1 MLVAKINPQGSG
13 NKKME
18 TQIKKSENLPLKDFL
33 KQDHVIKEFAKL
45 VQDPTNFIMSAITT
59 IQQNNFPA
67 DIDRNSVLFGL
78 MNAAILKL
86 PINNNFGLA
95 YLIPYRDN
103 KKNKVVAQFQ
113 VGAKGFIALAIR
125 SGLVINFSTTEVYDG
140 QLLEFNPL
148 TGSKFDFSKKQSNK
162 IIGFA
167 CYLELKNG
175 FKRTE
180 FMTYEQMMAHAKRYS
195 ESFKHN
201 QGAWVTNFIE
211 MGCKTIGK
219 LTLKKYMPFLTDE
232 IGRAL
237 QTDQAVIVG
246 ENDFIYIDNEKEDEV
261 VSEVVTNEHKEAK
274 KSTVKKGKNITN
286 KVVTE
291 QNEVVTDVD
300 NGVDNEVDN
309 GVDNEVDNDIEIPF

>member
-1 MLVAKINPQGSG
+1 
-13 NKKME
+13 ME
-18 TQIKKSENLPLKDFL
+18 TQIKKSEQLSLKDFL

-45 VQDPTNFIMSAITT
+45 VQDPTNFIMSAITA

-103 KKNKVVAQFQ
+103 KKGKTYAQFQ
-113 VGAKGFIALAIR
+113 IGAKGFIALAIR

-246 ENDFIYIDNEKEDEV
+246 ENEFVYIDNENDDDVVNEVITKENKETKKTTKKTTTKQDEDQN
-261 VSEVVTNEHKEAK
+261 TDNE
-274 KSTVKKGKNITN
+274 
-286 KVVTE
+286 VVTE
-291 QNEVVTDVD
+291 QSNVTTDVD
-300 NGVDNEVDN
+300 NEID
-309 GVDNEVDNDIEIPF
+309 DIEIPF

>member
-1 MLVAKINPQGSG
+1 
-13 NKKME
+13 ME

-103 KKNKVVAQFQ
+103 KKGKTYAQFQ
-113 VGAKGFIALAIR
+113 IGAKGFIALAIR

-211 MGCKTIGK
+211 MGRKTIGK

-232 IGRAL
+232 IGLAL

-246 ENDFIYIDNEKEDEV
+246 ENEFVYIDNENDDDVVNEVITKENKETKKTTKKTTTKQDEGQNTDN
-261 VSEVVTNEHKEAK
+261 EVITGQTNVTN
-274 KSTVKKGKNITN
+274 
-286 KVVTE
+286 
-291 QNEVVTDVD
+291 DVD
-300 NGVDNEVDN
+300 NEIDNE
-309 GVDNEVDNDIEIPF
+309 IEIPF

>member
-1 MLVAKINPQGSG
+1 
-13 NKKME
+13 ME
-18 TQIKKSENLPLKDFL
+18 TQIKKSEQLSLKDFL

-86 PINNNFGLA
+86 PLNNNFGLA

-103 KKNKVVAQFQ
+103 KKGKTYAQFQ
-113 VGAKGFIALAIR
+113 IGAKGFIALAIR

-211 MGCKTIGK
+211 MGRKTIGK

-246 ENDFIYIDNEKEDEV
+246 ENEFVYIDNENDDDVVNEVITKDSKETKKTTKKTTTKQDEDQN
-261 VSEVVTNEHKEAK
+261 TDNE
-274 KSTVKKGKNITN
+274 
-286 KVVTE
+286 VVTE

-300 NGVDNEVDN
+300 NEVDN
-309 GVDNEVDNDIEIPF
+309 DNDNDIEIPF

>member
-1 MLVAKINPQGSG
+1 
-13 NKKME
+13 ME
-18 TQIKKSENLPLKDFL
+18 TQIKKSENLSLKEFL
-33 KQDHVIKEFAKL
+33 KQDNVIKEFAKL

-103 KKNKVVAQFQ
+103 KKGKTYAQFQ
-113 VGAKGFIALAIR
+113 IGAKGFIALAIR

-246 ENDFIYIDNEKEDEV
+246 ENEFVYIDNENDNDVVNEVITKDSKETKKTTKKTTTKQDEDQN
-261 VSEVVTNEHKEAK
+261 TDNE
-274 KSTVKKGKNITN
+274 
-286 KVVTE
+286 VVTE
-291 QNEVVTDVD
+291 QSNVTTDVD
-300 NGVDNEVDN
+300 NEIDDT
-309 GVDNEVDNDIEIPF
+309 EIPF

>member
-1 MLVAKINPQGSG
+1 
-13 NKKME
+13 ME
-18 TQIKKSENLPLKDFL
+18 TQIKKAENLPLKEFL
-33 KQDHVIKEFAKL
+33 KQDYVIKEFAKL
-45 VQDPTNFIMSAITT
+45 VQDPTSFIMSAITT
-59 IQQNNFPA
+59 IQQNNFPV

-103 KKNKVVAQFQ
+103 KKGKTYAQFQ
-113 VGAKGFIALAIR
+113 IGAKGFVALAIR

-180 FMTYEQMMAHAKRYS
+180 FMTYEKMMAHAKRYS

-246 ENDFIYIDNEKEDEV
+246 ENEFIYIDNKNDDDVVNEVITKDSKE
-261 VSEVVTNEHKEAK
+261 TK
-274 KSTVKKGKNITN
+274 KSTKKTNVKQDTEQVIEQNTDNEVI
-286 KVVTE
+286 TE
-291 QNEVVTDVD
+291 QNNVTTDVD
-300 NGVDNEVDN
+300 SEL
-309 GVDNEVDNDIEIPF
+309 DNDIEIPF

>member
-1 MLVAKINPQGSG
+1 VPKKICRAAVRKNM
-13 NKKME
+13 KA
-18 TQIKKSENLPLKDFL
+18 QIEKSENLPLKDFL
-33 KQDHVIKEFAKL
+33 KQDYVIKEFAKL

-103 KKNKVVAQFQ
+103 KKGKTYAQFQ
-113 VGAKGFIALAIR
+113 IGAKGFIALAIR

-246 ENDFIYIDNEKEDEV
+246 ENEFVYIDNENDDDVVNEVITKENKETKKTTKKTTTKQDEDQN
-261 VSEVVTNEHKEAK
+261 TDNE
-274 KSTVKKGKNITN
+274 
-286 KVVTE
+286 VVTE
-291 QNEVVTDVD
+291 QSNVTTDVD
-300 NGVDNEVDN
+300 NEI
-309 GVDNEVDNDIEIPF
+309 NDTEIPF

>member
-1 MLVAKINPQGSG
+1 MK
-13 NKKME
+13 
-18 TQIKKSENLPLKDFL
+18 TQIEKSENLPLKDFL
-33 KQDHVIKEFAKL
+33 KQDYVIKEFAKL

-103 KKNKVVAQFQ
+103 KKGKTYAQFQ
-113 VGAKGFIALAIR
+113 IGAKGFIALAIR

-237 QTDQAVIVG
+237 QTDQAVIIG
-246 ENDFIYIDNEKEDEV
+246 ENEFVYIDNENDDDVVNEVITKENKETKKTTKKTTTKQDEDQN
-261 VSEVVTNEHKEAK
+261 TDNE
-274 KSTVKKGKNITN
+274 
-286 KVVTE
+286 VVTE
-291 QNEVVTDVD
+291 QSNVTTDVD
-300 NGVDNEVDN
+300 NEIDDT
-309 GVDNEVDNDIEIPF
+309 EIPF

>member
-1 MLVAKINPQGSG
+1 
-13 NKKME
+13 ME
-18 TQIKKSENLPLKDFL
+18 TQIKKSENLSLKEFL
-33 KQDHVIKEFAKL
+33 KQDNVIKEFAKL

-103 KKNKVVAQFQ
+103 KKGKTYAQFQ
-113 VGAKGFIALAIR
+113 IGAKGFIALAIR

-246 ENDFIYIDNEKEDEV
+246 ENEFVYIDNENDDDVVNEVITKENKETKKTTKKTTTKQDEDQN
-261 VSEVVTNEHKEAK
+261 TDNE
-274 KSTVKKGKNITN
+274 
-286 KVVTE
+286 VVTE
-291 QNEVVTDVD
+291 QSNVTTDVD
-300 NGVDNEVDN
+300 NEIDDT
-309 GVDNEVDNDIEIPF
+309 EIPF

>member
-1 MLVAKINPQGSG
+1 MK
-13 NKKME
+13 
-18 TQIKKSENLPLKDFL
+18 TQIEKSENLPLKDFL
-33 KQDHVIKEFAKL
+33 KQDYVIKEFAKL

-78 MNAAILKL
+78 INAAILKL

-103 KKNKVVAQFQ
+103 KKGKTYAQFQ
-113 VGAKGFIALAIR
+113 IGAKGFIALAIR

-232 IGRAL
+232 LGRAI

-246 ENDFIYIDNEKEDEV
+246 ENEFVYIDNENDDDVVNEVITKDSKETKKTTKKTTTKQDEDQN
-261 VSEVVTNEHKEAK
+261 TDNE
-274 KSTVKKGKNITN
+274 
-286 KVVTE
+286 VVTE
-291 QNEVVTDVD
+291 QSNVTTDVD
-300 NGVDNEVDN
+300 NELDDT
-309 GVDNEVDNDIEIPF
+309 EIPF

>member
-1 MLVAKINPQGSG
+1 
-13 NKKME
+13 ME
-18 TQIKKSENLPLKDFL
+18 TQIKKSEQLSLKDFL

-78 MNAAILKL
+78 MNAAVLKL
-86 PINNNFGLA
+86 PFNNNFGLA

-103 KKNKVVAQFQ
+103 KKGKTYAQFQ
-113 VGAKGFIALAIR
+113 IGAKGFIALAIR

-148 TGSKFDFSKKQSNK
+148 TGSNFDFSKKQSNK

-180 FMTYEQMMAHAKRYS
+180 FMTYEQMMSHAKRYS

-232 IGRAL
+232 LGRAI
-237 QTDQAVIVG
+237 QTDQAVIMG
-246 ENDFIYIDNEKEDEV
+246 ENEFIYIDNEKDDEV
-261 VSEVVTNEHKEAK
+261 VSEVVTNEHKGAK
-274 KSTVKKGKNITN
+274 KGTVKKGKNITN
-286 KVVTE
+286 EVVTE
-291 QNEVVTDVD
+291 QNEVVTD
-300 NGVDNEVDN
+300 VDNEVDN
-309 GVDNEVDNDIEIPF
+309 GVDNEVDNEVDNDIEIPF

>member
-1 MLVAKINPQGSG
+1 
-13 NKKME
+13 ME
-18 TQIKKSENLPLKDFL
+18 TQIKKSENLSLKEFL
-33 KQDHVIKEFAKL
+33 KQDNVIKEFAKL

-86 PINNNFGLA
+86 PVNNNFGLA

-103 KKNKVVAQFQ
+103 KKGKTYAQFQ
-113 VGAKGFIALAIR
+113 IGAKGFIALAIR

-140 QLLEFNPL
+140 QLLDFNPL

-274 KSTVKKGKNITN
+274 KATLKKGKNITN
-286 KVVTE
+286 EVVTE

-300 NGVDNEVDN
+300 NE
-309 GVDNEVDNDIEIPF
+309 VDNEVDNDNDIDIEIPF

>member
-1 MLVAKINPQGSG
+1 
-13 NKKME
+13 ME
-18 TQIKKSENLPLKDFL
+18 TQIKKSENLSLKEFL
-33 KQDHVIKEFAKL
+33 KQDNVIKEFAKL
-45 VQDPTNFIMSAITT
+45 VQDPANFIMSAITT

-103 KKNKVVAQFQ
+103 KKGKTYAQFQ
-113 VGAKGFIALAIR
+113 IGAKGFIALAIR

-162 IIGFA
+162 IIGFT

-246 ENDFIYIDNEKEDEV
+246 ENDFIYIDNDKEDEV

-274 KSTVKKGKNITN
+274 KATVKKGKNITN
-286 KVVTE
+286 
-291 QNEVVTDVD
+291 EVVTD
-300 NGVDNEVDN
+300 VDNEVDN
-309 GVDNEVDNDIEIPF
+309 GVDNEVDNEVDNDIEIPF

>member
-33 KQDHVIKEFAKL
+33 KQDHVIKEFSRIIS
-45 VQDPTNFIMSAITT
+45 DPSKFLMSAITV
-59 IQQNNFPA
+59 IQQNNFPSN
-67 DIDRNSVLFGL
+67 IDRNSVLYGL
-78 MNAAILKL
+78 MNAAILGL
-86 PINNNFGLA
+86 PINNNFGYA
-95 YLIPYRDN
+95 YLIPYRDSKN
-103 KKNKVVAQFQ
+103 NKVVAQFQ
-113 VGAKGFIALAIR
+113 IGARGFIALAIR
-125 SGLVINFSTTEVYDG
+125 SGLVKNFGMSEIYEG
-140 QLLEFNPL
+140 QLIKYDPL
-148 TGSKFDFSKKQSNK
+148 RGSEFDFSKKLSNT

-167 CYLELKNG
+167 CYLELKDG
-175 FKRTE
+175 FARYE
-180 FMTYEQMMAHAKRYS
+180 YMTYEQMMSHAKRYS

-211 MGCKTIGK
+211 MGEKTIGK

-232 IGRAL
+232 LGRAI

-274 KSTVKKGKNITN
+274 KATLKKGKNITN
-286 KVVTE
+286 EVVTE

-300 NGVDNEVDN
+300 NEVDN
-309 GVDNEVDNDIEIPF
+309 DNDNDNDIEIPF

>member
-1 MLVAKINPQGSG
+1 MPEAKISPQGSG
-13 NKKME
+13 IKKMK
-18 TQIKKSENLPLKDFL
+18 TQIEKSENLPLKDFL

-103 KKNKVVAQFQ
+103 KKGKTYAQFQ
-113 VGAKGFIALAIR
+113 IGAKGFIALAIR

-246 ENDFIYIDNEKEDEV
+246 ENEFVYIDNENDDDVVNEVITKENKETKKTTKKTTTKQDEDQN
-261 VSEVVTNEHKEAK
+261 TDNE
-274 KSTVKKGKNITN
+274 
-286 KVVTE
+286 VVTE
-291 QNEVVTDVD
+291 QSNVTTDVD
-300 NGVDNEVDN
+300 NEIDDT
-309 GVDNEVDNDIEIPF
+309 EIPF

>member
-1 MLVAKINPQGSG
+1 
-13 NKKME
+13 ME
-18 TQIKKSENLPLKDFL
+18 TQIKKAENLPLKEFL
-33 KQDHVIKEFAKL
+33 KQDYVIKEFAKL

-211 MGCKTIGK
+211 MGRKTIGK

-246 ENDFIYIDNEKEDEV
+246 ENEFVYIDNENDDDVVNEVITKDSKE
-261 VSEVVTNEHKEAK
+261 TK
-274 KSTVKKGKNITN
+274 KSTKKTNVKQDTEQVIEQNTDNEVI
-286 KVVTE
+286 TE
-291 QNEVVTDVD
+291 QNNVTTDVD
-300 NGVDNEVDN
+300 SELDNE
-309 GVDNEVDNDIEIPF
+309 IEIPF

>member
-1 MLVAKINPQGSG
+1 MPEAKISPQGSG
-13 NKKME
+13 IKKME

-86 PINNNFGLA
+86 PINQNFGLA

-103 KKNKVVAQFQ
+103 KKGKTYAQFQ
-113 VGAKGFIALAIR
+113 IGAKGFIALAIR

-246 ENDFIYIDNEKEDEV
+246 ENEFVYIDNENDDDVVNEVITKENKETKKTTKKTTTKQDEDQN
-261 VSEVVTNEHKEAK
+261 TDNE
-274 KSTVKKGKNITN
+274 
-286 KVVTE
+286 VVTE
-291 QNEVVTDVD
+291 QSNVTTDVD
-300 NGVDNEVDN
+300 NEIDDT
-309 GVDNEVDNDIEIPF
+309 EIPF